1 MKTFQER
8 TYALSEKGLLVWEP
22 SWDTFRPVKSV
33 VWNPAHQQIEPYY
46 GVFIHDIFDIHYGY
60 NTEELHNFCIEY
72 TDENLYDIRNAEP
85 ITNIQDFWRWCGS
98 KLEWNRD
105 QAISL
110 HPCSESTFDRSK
122 FLERLGLRSKTYKRA
137 PRNIKG
143 TRKVIPQ

>member
-46 GVFIHDIFDIHYGY
+46 GVFIHDIFDVHYGY

>member
-60 NTEELHNFCIEY
+60 NTEELHNFCVDY
-72 TDENLYDIRNAEP
+72 TDQNLYDIRNAEP

-105 QAISL
+105 QAVSL
-110 HPCSESTFDRSK
+110 HPCSERNFDRTK